1 MPRVRP
7 PMPELLQFLSAY
19 DDAIVKLAL
28 AVRKKVLTECPKATE
43 SIVDA
48 YNAVAIGYSFTGR
61 LKESFFHI
69 AVYEKYV
76 NLGFNRG
83 VYLPD
88 PHKLLRG
95 TGNNTRHITIR
106 SAADLRDP
114 HLTKLMREAIQDGHL
129 LALSSKQPILEPQS
143 RVTAIYPKRRRPVKK
158 SPAR

>member
-7 PMPELLQFLSAY
+7 PLPELLKFLSAY
-19 DDAIVKLAL
+19 DDSIAALAL
-28 AVRKKVLTECPKATE
+28 AVRKKILTACPKATE

-83 VYLPD
+83 VHLPD
-88 PHKLLRG
+88 PHKLLHG
-95 TGNNTRHITIR
+95 TGNNTRHVTIR
-106 SAADLRDP
+106 SAADLNDP
-114 HLTKLMREAIQDGHL
+114 RLAKLIRAAIDDGHL
-129 LALSSKQPILEPQS
+129 LALSSKQPIIEPQS
-143 RVTAIYPKRRRPVKK
+143 MVKAIYPTRRRPAKK
-158 SPAR
+158 ASAR